1 MGFVQRIENYD
12 AKFDTTFRVGFR
24 HLFSQLSYKIIPVDK
39 KIIRHEFEPS
49 NYIVFNRDG
58 TLNERNTDFSYT
70 ISFKKT
76 NTLMIQASNYQSNLL
91 YYTPF
96 TNADPLPPGKYIYSN
111 ASIFYESDIRKKFIY
126 NANFGSGAFYN
137 GTILQWKVGF
147 TYRIQPFV
155 NFNLSIEQAKLKF
168 PGAYGTS
175 NLLLIAPRV
184 EVNFSNSLFWTTFLQ
199 YNNQNNNFNI
209 NSRMQW
215 RFKPM
220 SDLYLVY
227 TDNYFTTP
235 FMQNKNRALVFKL
248 NYWFNL

>member
-1 MGFVQRIENYD
+1 M
-12 AKFDTTFRVGFR
+12 
-24 HLFSQLSYKIIPVDK
+24 
-39 KIIRHEFEPS
+39 
-49 NYIVFNRDG
+49 NYIAFNRDG
-58 TLNERNTDFSYT
+58 TLNERNTVLSYM

-76 NTLMIQASNYQSNLL
+76 NSFSFEGTNYQSNLL
-91 YYTPF
+91 YYSPF
-96 TNADPLPPGKYIYSN
+96 TDAAPLPPGKYNYTN
-111 ASIFYESDIRKKFIY
+111 GSIAYESDIRKKFIY
-126 NANFGSGAFYN
+126 KAEWGGGSFYN
-137 GTILQWKVGF
+137 GSIMQWKFGL

-155 NFNLSIEQAKLKF
+155 NFNLSVQQAKLQF
-168 PGAYGTS
+168 PGIYGSS